1 MRARG
6 RGALTDLHVLGLAHL
21 HAQLVGYA
29 LEVGVP
35 LAQAGEGVVQS
46 GLQLAAALVLLLQLV
61 LQVVILVLQQQDLEP
76 QLADL
81 LVAVDRL
88 DDALAALEFQLAFG
102 GAEGLVQLRA
112 VSISGRGLQNRAL
125 TSLASL
131 SACASMFEAMRRQG
145 VDGGCGKDGGCVRS
159 LRARGTSKHNMAH
172 PGSTHGPPDRA
183 IPGSFEAT

>member
-1 MRARG
+1 MGGTGA
-6 RGALTDLHVLGLAHL
+6 GALTDLHVLGLAHL
-21 HAQLVGYA
+21 HAQLVGHA

-35 LAQAGEGVVQS
+35 LAQAGKGVVQS

-61 LQVVILVLQQQDLEP
+61 LQVVILVLQQQDLEA

-81 LVAVDRL
+81 LVTVDRL

-131 SACASMFEAMRRQG
+131 SACASMFEGEG

-159 LRARGTSKHNMAH
+159 LRARGTSKHNIAH
-172 PGSTHGPPDRA
+172 PGSTHGPASRA